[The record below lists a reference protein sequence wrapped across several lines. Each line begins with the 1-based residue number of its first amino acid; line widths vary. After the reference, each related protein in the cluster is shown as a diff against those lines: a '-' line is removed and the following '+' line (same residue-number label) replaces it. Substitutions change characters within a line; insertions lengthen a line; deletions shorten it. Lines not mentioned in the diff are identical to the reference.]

1 MTKYADPVSGS
12 AGVQPDPTS
21 DPQTAPQT
29 APQTSDR
36 LVNAQTRLLLE
47 RRNLLRVAG
56 MVALAGGGAAALA
69 ACSPA
74 QTPTTTPSAAA
85 PSSAAPSSA
94 APSSA
99 APSSAAPTSAAPSSA
114 APKAAPPSGP
124 SVTAADVPVGSGV
137 IMDEPNDYVV
147 TQPTKGDFKAFTAIC
162 THQQCRVTEMRG
174 DKIHCNCHQSEFSIK
189 DGSVTQDPATE
200 PLEEFKV
207 AVSGGKVYVQA

>member
-1 MTKYADPVSGS
+1 MTQHADPVSGS
-12 AGVQPDPTS
+12 TGAQADQIS
-21 DPQTAPQT
+21 DPQTTPQR
-29 APQTSDR
+29 SDQ

-74 QTPTTTPSAAA
+74 QTPAATPSSAAPSSTA

-99 APSSAAPTSAAPSSA
+99 APSTAPKSAA
-114 APKAAPPSGP
+114 PSGP
-124 SVTAADVPVGSGV
+124 SVSAADVPVGSGV

-147 TQPTKGDFKAFTAIC
+147 TQPTKGDYKAFTAIC
-162 THQQCRVTEMRG
+162 THQQCRVTELRG